1 MAKIPCEYSGGGT
14 LSGTTLATL
23 VNAVN
28 DLTQKQYDNSYV
40 IVNGTSYITRKTVLR
55 PKWKDY
61 RVYSIMTF
69 EQPTSSEFYISEI
82 LADCRSTGSFL
93 KNKNKLGQS
102 NYSGENDTLS
112 FWELHWTD

>member
-1 MAKIPCEYSGGGT
+1 M
-14 LSGTTLATL
+14 

-28 DLTQKQYDNSYV
+28 GLTQEQYDNSYV

-61 RVYSIMTF
+61 RVYSVTTF
-69 EQPTSSEFYISEI
+69 EQPTSSEYYISEFV
-82 LADCRSTGSFL
+82 ADCRGTGSFIRD
-93 KNKNKLGQS
+93 KYKVGQP
-102 NYSGENDTLS
+102 NYSIDYDTLS